1 MNMQL
6 IDWVIVGSVLAFVT
20 VLAAFTK
27 RYTQSVADF
36 LAAGRSAGRYVITVS
51 EGAAA
56 LGAIT
61 IVAMFEKFYAAGF
74 TAIWWDVPIIAIGLF
89 IALSGLVV
97 YRFRQTRALTMA
109 QFFEMR
115 YSRRFRIFA
124 GILAFGAGLINF
136 GIFPAVGSRF
146 FIYFCGLPDA
156 VTVLGISAATFP
168 LIMVILLGISL
179 FFTFMG
185 GQVAVIVTDFVQG
198 LFCMI
203 VFLVIFIVLWQKF
216 SWTQISESLAMAPAD
231 ASLAHPFNTS
241 NIEGFNL
248 NFFLIG
254 IFAALYSTMTWQGTS
269 GYNCCARNPHEAK
282 MGKVLGYWR
291 YIIQGMLTVFVPL
304 CAYTYMHHPDFAG
317 NLAEISSSIGTI
329 ENSAIQKQM
338 TVPIVLSKILPV
350 GVMGMLCSV
359 MLAAFISTHDTYL
372 HSWGS
377 IFIQDVIAP
386 LAKRPLDPK
395 KHIMVLRLSICGV
408 AVFIFF
414 FSLLFPQTDYIL
426 MFFAITGSIYM
437 AGAGSVIIG
446 GLYWKGGTTAAAW
459 GAMLVGCVLS
469 VSGIV
474 AEQWAVKNGIKLG
487 LNGQHMMLIAMVSA
501 IITYVVISLRWPGR
515 DVDMDKLFHR
525 GKYAVEDDVVHG
537 EEGAG
542 FTFRSLKLG
551 KDFSRWDKVIYLG
564 FFGWITCTTMLFL
577 VVVVYSMFYEIS
589 SETWIWFWH
598 GFLKVVFIL
607 GAFTTAWFTIGG
619 LKDIKDMFHRLRTG
633 KRDDRDDGSV
643 TGIGNNCRFCDYNLT
658 ENISGICPE
667 CGHSC
672 DGR

>member
-1 MNMQL
+1 MNMQF

-61 IVAMFEKFYAAGF
+61 VVAMFEKFYAAGF
-74 TAIWWDVPIIAIGLF
+74 TAIWWDVPIIGIGLF

-156 VTVLGISAATFP
+156 VTISGITVSTFP
-168 LIMVILLGISL
+168 LIMIILLSVSL

-231 ASLAHPFNTS
+231 ASLTHPFHTS
-241 NIEGFNL
+241 NIKGFNL

-254 IFAALYSTMTWQGTS
+254 IFAALYGTMTWQGTS

-304 CAYTYMHHPDFAG
+304 CAYTFMHHPDFAG
-317 NLAEISSSIGTI
+317 GVVGVEQTISAI
-329 ENSAIQKQM
+329 ENPAIQEQM
-338 TVPIVLSKILPV
+338 TVPVVLSRILPV

-386 LAKRPLDPK
+386 LMKKPLNPAKHML
-395 KHIMVLRLSICGV
+395 VLRLSVCGV

-414 FSLLFPQTDYIL
+414 FSLFFPQTDYIL
-426 MFFAITGSIYM
+426 MFFAITGSIFM

-446 GLYWKGGTTAAAW
+446 GLYWKRGTTAAAW
-459 GAMLVGCVLS
+459 GALLVGSVLS
-469 VSGIV
+469 LSGIV
-474 AEQWAVKNGIKLG
+474 VEQWAAQNKWDFPLD
-487 LNGQHMMLIAMVSA
+487 GQQVMFIAMLSA
-501 IITYVVISLRWPGR
+501 IVTYVALSLLFPQKP
-515 DVDMDKLFHR
+515 VDLDRILHR
-525 GKYAVEDDVVHG
+525 GKYAVEEDIVKRNAK
-537 EEGAG
+537 AG
-542 FTFRSLKLG
+542 FSFQFLKLG
-551 KDFSRWDKVIYLG
+551 KEFSFWDKIVYIG
-564 FFGWITCTTMLFL
+564 FLVWLAGTTSLFL
-577 VVVVYSMFYEIS
+577 VVVVYSMFVEIS
-589 SETWIWFWH
+589 HSTWLWFWH
-598 GFLKVVFIL
+598 GFLKVVFVL
-607 GAFTTAWFTIGG
+607 SVFTTAWFTIGG
-619 LKDIKDMFHRLRTG
+619 LRDLKDMFRRLSTS
-633 KRDDRDDGSV
+633 KRDERDDGSV
-643 TGIGNNCRFCDYNLT
+643 TIVSNICGYCDYDLT
-658 ENISGICPE
+658 GNVSGICPE
-667 CGHSC
+667 CGRSC
-672 DGR
+672 S